1 MKNLKM
7 KIIVP
12 LLLLTLTGI
21 GSSFLG
27 LVSLKKLGSIGR
39 EIASEQV
46 PVIIVLDSISAN
58 VEEMQQ
64 LLLTHS
70 IMDTKDE
77 KEAVEQEISVSAAT
91 LKAYLEKYGELSA
104 DEASYNELVSIY
116 EEYME
121 TYNDTLSL
129 SETNNTRE
137 VAAAVSGTLADIF
150 SELNEKVSG
159 LIQEQQI
166 NLGMSK
172 GEQDNIYSNAVIIA
186 GGMLIIIL
194 IIFAVGTID
203 MIQTVI
209 RPTVGYERK
218 LREIT
223 ENINRKNGDLT
234 QRIPVRTIDEIGRLV
249 QGGWSKDPH

>member
-12 LLLLTLTGI
+12 LLLLALTGI

-27 LVSLKKLGSIGR
+27 LVSLKNLGSIGR

-70 IMDTKDE
+70 IMDTKD
-77 KEAVEQEISVSAAT
+77 
-91 LKAYLEKYGELSA
+91 
-104 DEASYNELVSIY
+104 
-116 EEYME
+116 
-121 TYNDTLSL
+121 
-129 SETNNTRE
+129 
-137 VAAAVSGTLADIF
+137 
-150 SELNEKVSG
+150 EKVSG

-234 QRIPVRTIDEIGRLV
+234 QRIPVRTIDEIG
-249 QGGWSKDPH
+249 